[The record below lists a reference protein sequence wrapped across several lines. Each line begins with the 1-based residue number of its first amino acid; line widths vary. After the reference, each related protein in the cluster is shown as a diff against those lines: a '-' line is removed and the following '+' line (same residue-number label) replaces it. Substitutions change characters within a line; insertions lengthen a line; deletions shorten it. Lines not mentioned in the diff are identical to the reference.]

1 MSYLSKH
8 YREFGKQ
15 RIESQE
21 PTSCA
26 VSPRLRGAKV
36 PALRGQSPF
45 GTGSSPQGFALLAQ
59 SFRSGQLS
67 QFAVVLAVSLALL
80 VLTLSTACS
89 SPQQVTPTPEPRPR
103 KAALVD
109 QLALTNPDPEFTDQA
124 LAYLNEAGFSTD
136 VYEGEEVTVELFRT
150 LPEKGYQL
158 ILFRS
163 HATNILNET
172 IPGGPVFLFTSELYD
187 KNEYVK
193 EQLANRIGRAR
204 VLHDENSPLYFAIV
218 AGFVRYEM
226 VGHFDDTL
234 IIIGGCQSLGTPDLA
249 QAFIEQGASA
259 VVGWNDW
266 VDLSHND
273 QTLLHLLRGLT
284 TEKLTLEQAV
294 RKTMN
299 EIGPDPAYDS
309 TLTYLTQ

>member
-1 MSYLSKH
+1 MHLPKH
-8 YREFGKQ
+8 YNELGKQ

-21 PTSCA
+21 PASCA
-26 VSPRLRGAKV
+26 VSPRRRGAKV
-36 PALRGQSPF
+36 F
-45 GTGSSPQGFALLAQ
+45 GAGSSPQGFALSAQ
-59 SFRSGQLS
+59 SFSSGQLS
-67 QFAVVLAVSLALL
+67 QFAVVLAVLLALL
-80 VLTLSTACS
+80 VLILSSC
-89 SPQQVTPTPEPRPR
+89 SPQQVTPTPTTQPEGR

-109 QLALTNPDPEFTDQA
+109 QIALMNPDPEFTDQA

-136 VYEGEEVTVELFRT
+136 VYEGEEVTVEFFRT

-172 IPGGPVFLFTSELYD
+172 IPGGPVFLFTSEVYD
-187 KNEYVK
+187 KHKYVK
-193 EQLANRIGRAR
+193 EQLANRIGRAKI
-204 VLHDENSPLYFAIV
+204 LYGENSPLYFAIV
-218 AGFVRYEM
+218 AGFVRHEM

-249 QAFIEQGASA
+249 QAFIERGASA
-259 VVGWNDW
+259 VIGWNDW

-273 QTLLHLLRGLT
+273 QAILHLLRGLT

-309 TLTYLTQ
+309 SLTYLTQ